1 MNYLGAQSVIDA
13 CRNVGGTAIGT
24 TGCSGTE
31 NIVKVAKDYSMIG
44 ISQQS
49 ATRVCTRD
57 QLIELAKLVQN
68 RLSIS

>member
-1 MNYLGAQSVIDA
+1 MA
-13 CRNVGGTAIGT
+13 VGGTAIGT

-31 NIVKVAKDYSMIG
+31 NIVKVAKDNNMIG
-44 ISQQS
+44 ISQQFG
-49 ATRVCTRD
+49 TQVCTQN